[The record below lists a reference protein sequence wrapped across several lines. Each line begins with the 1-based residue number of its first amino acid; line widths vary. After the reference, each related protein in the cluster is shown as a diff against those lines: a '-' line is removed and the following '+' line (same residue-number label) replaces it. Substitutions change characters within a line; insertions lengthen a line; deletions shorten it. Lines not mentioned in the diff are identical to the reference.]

1 MEGIATLILSAI
13 VSIIVAYATAKT
25 ASYSRDVVGERKDWR
40 DKVRTLTVEAS
51 LLMQRDETR
60 SPRFLAIISE
70 FRLRLNPDDR
80 NDMQILKTLED
91 SMLISDDL
99 LRMKFLAQV
108 ARLLKHDWERAKVE
122 ARLISFPYPNED
134 EIRRL
139 RSNDY
144 MK

>member
-1 MEGIATLILSAI
+1 
-13 VSIIVAYATAKT
+13 
-25 ASYSRDVVGERKDWR
+25 
-40 DKVRTLTVEAS
+40 
-51 LLMQRDETR
+51 
-60 SPRFLAIISE
+60 
-70 FRLRLNPDDR
+70 
-80 NDMQILKTLED
+80 MQILKTLED